1 MFDLYRLL
9 TVIINF
15 FPCFINDV
23 TAADIENERISSN
36 FLWNL
41 PHYYGRIFAETDTTE
56 YCIHC
61 ITSMIWFE
69 GVYQEP

>member
-23 TAADIENERISSN
+23 TAADIEIERISSN

-41 PHYYGRIFAETDTTE
+41 PHYYGRIFCRNGHSRILHTLYNLND
-56 YCIHC
+56 
-61 ITSMIWFE
+61 M
-69 GVYQEP
+69 V

>member
-23 TAADIENERISSN
+23 TAADIEIERISSN

-41 PHYYGRIFAETDTTE
+41 AHYYGRIFCRKGHNRIMHTLYNLND
-56 YCIHC
+56 
-61 ITSMIWFE
+61 M
-69 GVYQEP
+69 V